1 MHSLGPN
8 YNQGRTH
15 NAEKERRMKIVYR
28 EDARMKKAMIK
39 ARKLASPKANNR
51 KSKIHKLL
59 IK

>member
-15 NAEKERRMKIVYR
+15 NADRENRMRIVYK

-39 ARKLASPKANNR
+39 ARKLAAPKANNR
-51 KSKIHKLL
+51 KSKIQKFL